1 MGVACLNWFG
11 WDLRKASSIDDF
23 PASSYLEN
31 DIFEINQIIQQST
44 EKHHQAMTS
53 SEKLCLQWNDFQENL
68 NSAFRELRSDTDLSD
83 VTLVS
88 EDGGQVE
95 AHKVVL
101 ASSSPFFANLLKR
114 NKHPHPLIFMRGV
127 KEEVLLAIADFLYNG
142 EANVSEENL
151 ESFLAIAEDLGLRG
165 LTGLNT
171 KQESPGKKLPQKFY
185 FPREEEQEAFQPNEH
200 SRRKSV
206 IRQQRLENDI
216 APEISATNATNQLV
230 SVDLQQLDNQIKSM
244 MEQSG
249 NSIMIGQR
257 KVKTLICKM
266 CGKEG
271 QKADMT
277 RHIEANHITGLSH
290 TCDICSKTCKS
301 RDALRQHKYKEHH
314 A

>member
-1 MGVACLNWFG
+1 MA
-11 WDLRKASSIDDF
+11 
-23 PASSYLEN
+23 
-31 DIFEINQIIQQST
+31 
-44 EKHHQAMTS
+44 S
-53 SEKLCLQWNDFQENL
+53 SEKFYFKWNDFHENL
-68 NSAFRELRSDTDLSD
+68 NSTFRELRNDREFSD

-88 EDGGQVE
+88 EDGEPVE
-95 AHKVVL
+95 GHRVIL
-101 ASSSPFFANLLKR
+101 AASSPFFKNLLQR
-114 NKHPHPLIFMRGV
+114 NKHVHPLIYMRGV
-127 KEEVLLAIADFLYNG
+127 KEEALAAIVDFLYNG

-185 FPREEEQEAFQPNEH
+185 FLREEEQEAFQPNKH

-216 APEISATNATNQLV
+216 TPEISATNATNQLV
-230 SVDLQQLDNQIKSM
+230 SVDLQQLDDQIKSM
-244 MEQSG
+244 MEPSG